1 MSGLHFHPLRVA
13 EIKADGD
20 DARVVSFDIPA
31 DLADTFRFEPGQ
43 YLTLR
48 TFVQGS
54 ELRRSYSICAAPGE
68 ALRVGV
74 RRVPGG
80 AFSNWLHQNL
90 RRGDTLD
97 VMEPQGRF
105 GAALARRP
113 RHVLAVAGGSGIT
126 PVLAILKALLA
137 ADPQAQATLLY
148 ANRNAAST
156 MFKEELEDL
165 KNRHLT
171 RLALHPVFSR
181 EVVDSP
187 LNAGR
192 LDAAKLAV
200 FLRLAGPVDEA
211 FVCGPHAMNDEI
223 EAALR
228 AGGIAPER
236 IHVERFGIPPTA
248 ADATLHAP
256 REGDATTARITI
268 VRDGLTREVAFQ
280 PSDESILA
288 AAGRAGLDVPYSCR
302 SGVCATCRARL
313 LEGRVRMDR
322 NFALE
327 PADLAAGFVLTCQ
340 AHPLTE
346 RVVVSFDER

>member
-13 EIKADGD
+13 SVKPDGE
-20 DARVVSFDIPA
+20 DACVVSFDVPA

-48 TFVQGS
+48 SIVDGT

-80 AFSNWLHQNL
+80 AFSSWLHASL
-90 RRGDTLD
+90 RPGDTID

-105 GAALARRP
+105 GTALARRP

-126 PVLAILKALLA
+126 PILSILKSVLAGD
-137 ADPQAQATLLY
+137 ADAQVTLLY
-148 ANRNAAST
+148 GNRSAAST

-192 LDAAKLAV
+192 LDAAKVAV
-200 FLRLAGPVDEA
+200 FLRLAGPVDEV
-211 FVCGPHAMNDEI
+211 FVCGPHAMNDEV
-223 EAALR
+223 EAALL

-256 REGDATTARITI
+256 REGDATTARIAI

-280 PSDESILA
+280 PSDETILA

-302 SGVCATCRARL
+302 SGVCATCRAKL

-327 PADLAAGFVLTCQ
+327 KADLDAGFVLTCQ